1 MSKPQRVEAF
11 LPLTH
16 LSYHVLLVLAGTKL
30 HGYGIIKEVYERT
43 GGAMDL
49 ETGTL
54 YAAIKR
60 LRDEALIDVAPPPQG
75 DPGADARRRYY
86 QLTDLGMRVLEAE
99 SERLARLVSLA
110 REKKLVGEVGRA
122 QRAES

>member
-1 MSKPQRVEAF
+1 MPKSQQVEAF

-43 GGAMDL
+43 DGAMDL

-60 LRDEALIDVAPPPQG
+60 LRDEALIDVATPPQG
-75 DPGADARRRYY
+75 DAGADTRRRYY
-86 QLTDLGMRVLEAE
+86 ALTDLGTKVLEAE
-99 SERLARLVSLA
+99 SDRLARLVSLA

>member
-1 MSKPQRVEAF
+1 MAKPQQVEAF

-30 HGYGIIKEVYERT
+30 HGYGIIKEVYDRT
-43 GGAMDL
+43 AGAMDL

-54 YAAIKR
+54 YAGIKR
-60 LRDEALIDVAPPPQG
+60 LRDEALIDVAPPPG
-75 DPGADARRRYY
+75 DDAATDSRRRYY
-86 QLTDLGMRVLEAE
+86 ELTDLGKEVLEAE

-110 REKKLVGEVGRA
+110 REKKLVGKVARA

>member
-1 MSKPQRVEAF
+1 MPKPQQVEAF

-30 HGYGIIKEVYERT
+30 HGYGLIKEVYERT
-43 GGAMDL
+43 DGAMDL

-60 LRDEALIDVAPPPQG
+60 LRDETLIDVAPPPQG
-75 DPGADARRRYY
+75 GSGADARRRYY
-86 QLTDLGMRVLEAE
+86 ELTDLGKTVLEAE

>member
-1 MSKPQRVEAF
+1 MDKPQQVEAF

-30 HGYGIIKEVYERT
+30 HGYGIIKEVYDRT

-60 LRDEALIDVAPPPQG
+60 LRDEALIDVAPTPRD
-75 DPGADARRRYY
+75 DPGADSRRRYY
-86 QLTDLGMRVLEAE
+86 ALTDLGKKVLGAE
-99 SERLARLVSLA
+99 SERLARLVNLA
-110 REKKLVGEVGRA
+110 REKKLVGEVVRP

>member
-1 MSKPQRVEAF
+1 MQSSEQVEDL

-16 LSYHVLLVLAGTKL
+16 VTYHVLLVLAGTQL
-30 HGYGIIKEVYERT
+30 HGYGIIKEIFEQT

-60 LRDEALIDVAPPPQG
+60 LRDERLIDVAPAPSGRPNE
-75 DPGADARRRYY
+75 DSRRRYY
-86 QLTDLGMRVLEAE
+86 QLTPFGKLVLSAE
-99 SERLARLVSLA
+99 SDRLARLVRLA
-110 REKKLVGEVGRA
+110 RKKDVVGNIA
-122 QRAES
+122 ARAESG